1 MLVVDATPDFR
12 KFHSSVFD
20 AVIPEKSHFPV
31 CAPTYCELRLLQAVV
46 QVLFVPHTTFMIET
60 SSSIVGSLKPLSWQ
74 YFIAPA
80 Q

>member
-20 AVIPEKSHFPV
+20 AVSPENLQYPV
-31 CAPTYCELRLLQAVV
+31 CAPTYCELTLLQAVV
-46 QVLFVPHTTFMIET
+46 QVLFVPYTTFIIEVY
-60 SSSIVGSLKPLSWQ
+60 SSIVGSLNPLSWQ